1 MTTLKGK
8 GVYGAI
14 ALGRISVFT
23 RKEASVKRTHID
35 DIEAEKARL
44 ESAKEKAT
52 DSFGRYTTRRS
63 RRSARQTRRYLRFT

>member
-35 DIEAEKARL
+35 DIQAEMERL
-44 ESAKEKAT
+44 AAAKKKVL
-52 DSFGRYTTRRS
+52 G
-63 RRSARQTRRYLRFT
+63 L

>member
-23 RKEASVKRTHID
+23 RKEASVKRVR
-35 DIEAEKARL
+35 IEDTKAEKARL
-44 ESAKEKAT
+44 GVAKKKAT
-52 DSFGRYTTRRS
+52 AKAAASNCR
-63 RRSARQTRRYLRFT
+63 